1 MTVTMRSIRTLGLL
15 TLGLALLGATGCG
28 AVEKNHD
35 QSVNA
40 ANQRWRELRTG
51 LMVQMAQRQFDTGD
65 LDQSQKSLNDAINTD
80 PTNHQLYLLAGRIQL
95 ERGQLEAAYN
105 LFDVTLQHEPN
116 TPEAYYY
123 QGIIKQ
129 RWQKFDDALD
139 RYTKAYELRTTDPA
153 FLLAVCE
160 TLVALDRPEEALA
173 KLQSRA
179 DYFDQNAGIPM
190 AMGQIHMLLGQPKEA
205 AELLYKAS
213 LMRPE
218 DLQLRESLAT
228 AQLAAGL
235 HQRAAG
241 TLQRLLDDAA
251 FADRADL
258 KLMLAT
264 ALLAQG
270 KNGEAK
276 AIYVKMT
283 RDNPDNSE
291 TWIRLGE
298 VCWSMQDISGAS
310 LAANRAMAVAPRRY
324 EGYLLAGMVAQNR
337 GQLEEALKALDR
349 AAELAPQAA
358 SPLILRG
365 LALEQA
371 GRDTAAA
378 QSYAQALQRQ
388 PEDAQARQL
397 LARLEARHGN

>member
-1 MTVTMRSIRTLGLL
+1 MTATTRTIRTLM
-15 TLGLALLGATGCG
+15 LALVVVALPILAGCG
-28 AVEKNHD
+28 TVQKNHD

-65 LDQSQKSLNDAINTD
+65 LDQAQKSLNEAINTD
-80 PTNHQLYLLAGRIQL
+80 PTNAQLYLLAGRIQL
-95 ERGQLEAAYN
+95 ERGQLEAAYG

-139 RYTKAYELRTTDPA
+139 RYTKAYDLRSTDPA

-160 TLVALDRPEEALA
+160 TLVALDRPQDALA

-190 AMGQIHMLLGQPKEA
+190 AMGQIHMLLGHPGEA

-213 LMRPE
+213 LMRPQ
-218 DLQLRESLAT
+218 DLQLQESLAT
-228 AQLAAGL
+228 AQMAAGL
-235 HQRAAG
+235 HQRAAS
-241 TLQRLLDDAA
+241 TIERLLNDGAYSK
-251 FADRADL
+251 RADL
-258 KLMLAT
+258 QLMLAK
-264 ALLAQG
+264 AYLGLG
-270 KNGEAK
+270 RNGDAK
-276 AIYVKMT
+276 TLYVKIT
-283 RDNPDNSE
+283 RDNPDNGDN
-291 TWIRLGE
+291 WIRLGE
-298 VCWSMQDISGAS
+298 VCWSMQDFSGAS
-310 LAANRAMAVAPRRY
+310 LAANRAMAVAPRRF
-324 EGYLLAGMVAQNR
+324 EGFLLAGMVAQQR
-337 GQLEEALKALDR
+337 GQLDEALRALDR
-349 AAELAPQAA
+349 AADLAPEAT

-388 PEDAQARQL
+388 PDDEKARQL
-397 LARLEARHGN
+397 LARLEARRGG